1 MGLIQVMIIKKS
13 NLTNQA
19 RVKMTK
25 ISLRE
30 ERGFIGM
37 VVVCYVAKIMII
49 LCKCMVEKSCNVD
62 FKIFERKVVMS
73 SKI

>member
-1 MGLIQVMIIKKS
+1 MIIKKS

-30 ERGFIGM
+30 ERGFVGM

-49 LCKCMVEKSCNVD
+49 
-62 FKIFERKVVMS
+62 
-73 SKI
+73 